1 MRGSRGRNILVI
13 AILAIIWGSSFMLMK
28 RGMYTAEKL
37 PIYSPN
43 QVAALRLSIAAFVML
58 PFLWIYREYWKKQYL
73 GWYTIVALMGS
84 GIPAFLFTNS
94 QQFLHASMTGIL
106 NAMTPVF
113 TLLVG
118 YLVFKKRV
126 AWYQVVGVLI
136 GLFGA
141 IGLISLRGLGD
152 SKNMAYSGLIM
163 LATFSYGFSVNTIS
177 NKLQGVP
184 PLAISAFSLIIVGIP
199 CAIIA
204 LASGAPTV
212 FLENEHGV
220 SAFGYIVTLAV
231 MGTALGNLLFFRFT
245 QKVGAL
251 AASSITY
258 LIPVVAILWGL
269 YDNEPFTWMHAAW
282 AFVILTGIYLV
293 NKPSRRD

>member
-1 MRGSRGRNILVI
+1 
-13 AILAIIWGSSFMLMK
+13 
-28 RGMYTAEKL
+28 
-37 PIYSPN
+37 
-43 QVAALRLSIAAFVML
+43 
-58 PFLWIYREYWKKQYL
+58 
-73 GWYTIVALMGS
+73 
-84 GIPAFLFTNS
+84 
-94 QQFLHASMTGIL
+94 MTGIL
-106 NAMTPVF
+106 NTMTPVF

-126 AWYQVVGVLI
+126 AWFQVAGVLI
-136 GLFGA
+136 GLIGA

-199 CAIIA
+199 CGIIA
-204 LASGAPTV
+204 LTSGTTDV
-212 FLENEHGV
+212 FFNHPEGA
-220 SAFGYIVTLAV
+220 SAFGFIATLAV

-258 LIPVVAILWGL
+258 LIPVVAIGWGV

-282 AFVILTGIYLV
+282 ALVILTGIYLV
-293 NKPSRRD
+293 NKPK

>member
-1 MRGSRGRNILVI
+1 
-13 AILAIIWGSSFMLMK
+13 
-28 RGMYTAEKL
+28 
-37 PIYSPN
+37 
-43 QVAALRLSIAAFVML
+43 ML
-58 PFLWIYREYWKKQYL
+58 PFLWIYRAYWKKEYF

-84 GIPAFLFTNS
+84 GVPAFLFTNS
-94 QQFLHASMTGIL
+94 QKFLHASMTGIL
-106 NAMTPVF
+106 NTMTPVF

-126 AWYQVVGVLI
+126 AWFQVAGVLI
-136 GLFGA
+136 GLIGA

-199 CAIIA
+199 CGIIA
-204 LASGAPTV
+204 LTSGASEV
-212 FLENEHGV
+212 FFTHPEGA
-220 SAFGYIVTLAV
+220 SAFGFIATLAV

-258 LIPVVAILWGL
+258 LIPVVAIGWGV

-282 AFVILTGIYLV
+282 VLVILGGIYLV
-293 NKPSRRD
+293 NKPSR